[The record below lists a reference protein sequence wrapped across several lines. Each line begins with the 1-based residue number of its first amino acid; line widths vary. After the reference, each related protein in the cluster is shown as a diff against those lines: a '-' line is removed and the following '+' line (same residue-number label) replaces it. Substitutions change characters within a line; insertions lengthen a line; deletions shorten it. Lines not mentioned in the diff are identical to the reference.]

1 MANANMRETENATS
15 AVRNHPLI
23 TVSTPVTLYTALSL
37 PHAWSERDVPIATMN
52 VTYVVE
58 SGSFNEVANETTAL
72 ATMRFTEARNRSKDG
87 IFPSIEGAQL

>member
-1 MANANMRETENATS
+1 
-15 AVRNHPLI
+15 
-23 TVSTPVTLYTALSL
+23 
-37 PHAWSERDVPIATMN
+37 MN

-72 ATMRFTEARNRSKDG
+72 ATKRFTEARNRSKDG